1 MNSQEYIENSYKII
15 QNFPKWHCDFP
26 KNRWKSNLELHRKAT
41 ERARASLPELE
52 RMAKAGFHKSRAA
65 KRCLPRNF
73 WWGKKPE
80 ELSNIFQYRTKCEGQ
95 FADCGVFAFREMMN
109 WWSCSP
115 RSGLRRK
122 FLIRLGLQ
130 YVISIGGGFVYHY
143 DPLHVDLMMFVDEMF
158 QLDFDVLL
166 PTAISYSSE
175 ASYK

>member
-1 MNSQEYIENSYKII
+1 MALRFSPKLLEIKFGIASQGHGACSS
-15 QNFPKWHCDFP
+15 F
-26 KNRWKSNLELHRKAT
+26 AT
-41 ERARASLPELE
+41 RIGTDGKGGLPQI
-52 RMAKAGFHKSRAA
+52 SSC

-166 PTAISYSSE
+166 PTAISDSSE